1 MIENQ
6 QSATQLE
13 GLKTVSNVLD
23 EAEKTLR
30 ELGEEGG
37 EKARQLR
44 AQLIERLQS
53 AKIRIADAEETLKGK
68 AKDAAKVTDE
78 YVHDNPWKAVG
89 AASGIAFLLGM
100 LLSRR

>member
-1 MIENQ
+1 MAENKLSTNQ
-6 QSATQLE
+6 QEILE
-13 GLKTVSNVLD
+13 KLSNDVA
-23 EAEKTLR
+23 EAEKILK

-37 EKARQLR
+37 EKARQIRTRLT
-44 AQLIERLQS
+44 EKLQS